1 MLIESK
7 RIANFLS
14 THSCHIIN
22 EGQTLE
28 DKVTYADFNAG
39 RYKSVFKQLQV
50 DIEVEKAYAALE
62 NVLFVENKDWKT
74 CVKQPVQNFNK

>member
-7 RIANFLS
+7 RIADFLS

-39 RYKSVFKQLQV
+39 IYKRVFK
-50 DIEVEKAYAALE
+50 
-62 NVLFVENKDWKT
+62 
-74 CVKQPVQNFNK
+74 